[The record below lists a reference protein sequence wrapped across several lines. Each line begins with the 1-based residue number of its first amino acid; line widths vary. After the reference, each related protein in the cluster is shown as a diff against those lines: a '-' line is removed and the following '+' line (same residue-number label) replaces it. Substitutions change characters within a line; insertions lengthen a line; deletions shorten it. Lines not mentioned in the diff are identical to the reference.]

1 MQVIQVKRKARRRK
15 VKAMDTIDT
24 TNTTVDA
31 KGIRTLAIEVLDSED
46 GISEKSYSVLR
57 NLLLKT
63 GNKDIVKLVDATD
76 GRFYLGEDDAEDL
89 RKV

>member
-1 MQVIQVKRKARRRK
+1 M
-15 VKAMDTIDT
+15 
-24 TNTTVDA
+24 NA

-57 NLLLKT
+57 DLLNET
-63 GNKDIVKLVDATD
+63 DNKDIVKLVEATD

-89 RKV
+89 RNT

>member
-1 MQVIQVKRKARRRK
+1 MQVNRRMRRRK
-15 VKAMDTIDT
+15 VKTM
-24 TNTTVDA
+24 NA

-57 NLLLKT
+57 DLLNET
-63 GNKDIVKLVDATD
+63 DNKDIVKLVEATD

-89 RKV
+89 RNT

>member
-1 MQVIQVKRKARRRK
+1 MRRRK
-15 VKAMDTIDT
+15 VKTM
-24 TNTTVDA
+24 NA

-57 NLLLKT
+57 DLLNET
-63 GNKDIVKLVDATD
+63 DNKDIVKLVEATD

-89 RKV
+89 RNT